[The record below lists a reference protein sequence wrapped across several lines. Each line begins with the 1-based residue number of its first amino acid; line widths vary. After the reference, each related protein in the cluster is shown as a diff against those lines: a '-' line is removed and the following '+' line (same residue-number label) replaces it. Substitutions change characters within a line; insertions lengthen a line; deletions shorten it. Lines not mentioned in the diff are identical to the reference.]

1 MTSRE
6 PSLESQDHT
15 LKALC
20 SRSTLIRGMAI
31 SVAAAFAI
39 YGAVPTA
46 SAAPPPVTP
55 AIADTVTTH
64 DPAEEADEAE
74 VDNSGTGNAA
84 DPAPARSSV
93 VR

>member
-1 MTSRE
+1 
-6 PSLESQDHT
+6 

-39 YGAVPTA
+39 YGAVPAA
-46 SAAPPPVTP
+46 SAAPPVTP
-55 AIADTVTTH
+55 AIADTVAGH
-64 DPAEEADEAE
+64 DPAEEAE

-84 DPAPARSSV
+84 DKPAIK
-93 VR
+93 